1 MDFPVLSQS
10 NSLRFPSDFLEKPKP
25 YFPIRRRSTPLW
37 STTNHIPPSVPA
49 LSKSSSV
56 KCTVKET
63 QNQEPLQSENGRKAR
78 IHFVGIGGC
87 GLSALAMLALKQGF
101 EVSGSDVKWSSYM
114 DGLQEAGA
122 RLHIGHSVLNLK
134 GSDGSRL
141 PNAIVVSSA
150 IPQDNVEI
158 LHAKS
163 AGVPVHKRDYW
174 LGRLTECYKLIAVS
188 GSHGKSTT
196 ASMLAYVLKAM
207 GDDLTAVIGAHVPQF
222 PEGNII
228 SGGGQN
234 FVLEADE
241 YDGCLLGLSPYIT
254 VVTNLDWEHVDIFQD
269 KEAVIS
275 TFRRFL
281 DLIKVGGHLIIYGD
295 SPDTRSLLNH
305 RRQTTGSE
313 YSSGMMPDPNLEL
326 FDEHYRI
333 TTYGISSLNDWHA
346 SSIRPNC
353 HGGSDYT
360 LFHREFPEV
369 EISLQIPGVH
379 NVLNSLAVIAT
390 VMALFSD
397 TTQYYELI
405 SHVRLHLKSFNGV
418 SRRFEM
424 IGTICGCHIYDDYA
438 HHPTEVRAVLQA
450 ARQRFPFKAIWVVF
464 QPHSYSRLAALK
476 DEFATALSDADHVV
490 VTAVYAARD
499 KGFWDVS
506 GSDLAASINGPP
518 CEYISSLEA
527 VVDKLVFQIS
537 KDLHRQ
543 VVVLTLGPGDITT
556 VGPKVL
562 HKLQQQ
568 YK

>member
-25 YFPIRRRSTPLW
+25 YFPIRRSNTPLW
-37 STTNHIPPSVPA
+37 STTNHTPPSVPA
-49 LSKSSSV
+49 LSKTSSI

-63 QNQEPLQSENGRKAR
+63 QNQEPFQSENGRKGW
-78 IHFVGIGGC
+78 IHF
-87 GLSALAMLALKQGF
+87 GF

-141 PNAIVVSSA
+141 PNAIIVSSA

-207 GDDLTAVIGAHVPQF
+207 GDDITAVIGAHVPQF

-241 YDGCLLGLSPYIT
+241 YDGCFLGLSPYIA
-254 VVTNLDWEHVDIFQD
+254 VVTNLDWEHVDIFED
-269 KEAVIS
+269 KEAVKS

-281 DLIKVGGHLIIYGD
+281 NLIKVGGHLIIYGD
-295 SPDTRSLLNH
+295 

-313 YSSGMMPDPNLEL
+313 YSSGVMPAPNLEL
-326 FDEHYRI
+326 FHEHYRI

-369 EISLQIPGVH
+369 DISLQIPGVH

-397 TTQYYELI
+397 RMQCYELI
-405 SHVRLHLKSFNGV
+405 SRVRLHLKSFNGV

-438 HHPTEVRAVLQA
+438 HHPTEIRAVLQA
-450 ARQRFPFKAIWVVF
+450 ARQ
-464 QPHSYSRLAALK
+464 SRLAALK
-476 DEFATALSDADHVV
+476 DEFATALSEADHVV

-527 VVDKLVFQIS
+527 VVDELVLQIS

-543 VVVLTLGPGDITT
+543 IVVLTLGSGKD
-556 VGPKVL
+556 L
-562 HKLQQQ
+562 
-568 YK
+568 